1 MTSLPNSSST
11 SVDLLFCSTNKTPS
25 LLPTFPLVAR
35 CIALPPCISKVIFT
49 CAKPLSSKPVFAF
62 VTRSPVT
69 ITSFSKNAVPYL
81 SSLYSNSVFLRRDAL
96 DFASSLNSRF
106 AVLPIIFFAA
116 AVSCTPGNSTTIR
129 FAPCR

>member
-1 MTSLPNSSST
+1 MYEVCSMTSLPNSSST
-11 SVDLLFCSTNKTPS
+11 RVDLLFCSTNKTPS

-35 CIALPPCISKVIFT
+35 CIALPPCMSRVILT

-81 SSLYSNSVFLRRDAL
+81 SSL
-96 DFASSLNSRF
+96 
-106 AVLPIIFFAA
+106 
-116 AVSCTPGNSTTIR
+116 
-129 FAPCR
+129 